1 MEPLAE
7 LDENWIHPVLK
18 TNIKKILKN
27 LDDQNI
33 KILNEKKLVW
43 FFSIYY
49 LLKSLSTWRF
59 ITMARVTV
67 EDCVKKIPNRFDLV
81 IAAAQRSREISNGIS
96 IEVDRDNDKN
106 PVVSLREIASE
117 AVDAESLQ
125 ERFIRSMQKNL
136 IKEDNNIEEEASL
149 EEEFAAYLNESKSE
163 TKTNDDFILNKIKQV
178 DEGSFE
184 DISEEKIKNED

>member
-1 MEPLAE
+1 
-7 LDENWIHPVLK
+7 
-18 TNIKKILKN
+18 
-27 LDDQNI
+27 
-33 KILNEKKLVW
+33 
-43 FFSIYY
+43 
-49 LLKSLSTWRF
+49 
-59 ITMARVTV
+59 MARVTV

-81 IAAAQRSREISNGIS
+81 IAAAQRSREISNGIA

-136 IKEDNNIEEEASL
+136 IREDNEIEEEASL
-149 EEEFAAYLNESKSE
+149 EEEFAAYLNESNSE
-163 TKTNDDFILNKIKQV
+163 TNINNDLVINKTMQE

-184 DISEEKIKNED
+184 DISEEMIKNED

>member
-1 MEPLAE
+1 
-7 LDENWIHPVLK
+7 
-18 TNIKKILKN
+18 
-27 LDDQNI
+27 
-33 KILNEKKLVW
+33 
-43 FFSIYY
+43 
-49 LLKSLSTWRF
+49 
-59 ITMARVTV
+59 MARVTV

-117 AVDAESLQ
+117 AIDAESLQ

-136 IKEDNNIEEEASL
+136 NKEDNNTEEEASL
-149 EEEFAAYLNESKSE
+149 EEEFAAYLNESKPE
-163 TKTNDDFILNKIKQV
+163 TNTNEDFIFNKNKQD

-184 DISEEKIKNED
+184 DISEDIIKNED